1 MTVTDSYFLV
11 QTDTNWITSLSLF
24 NYTLELQIDA
34 TGHLI
39 AADAFVIASDTFYVK
54 EK

>member
-1 MTVTDSYFLV
+1 MTVTDSYFWV

-39 AADAFVIASDTFYVK
+39 AADAFVIASDTFYFK